1 MNYKALCYTLYIML
15 KQFKESPFLIF
26 SLMFY
31 VASLFSP
38 ASTDP
43 HGFIGLQIL
52 FLGWIGLLTADFAW
66 LANIFIVISFTLNL
80 NKAFRPA
87 LFLSLLACLVAL
99 QSFSGVP
106 VSYSN
111 GTTAPGLA
119 FYLWEAS
126 FIFLSIYSLRQILLQ
141 KTTPASSF
149 RTKVK

>member
-1 MNYKALCYTLYIML
+1 ML
-15 KQFKESPFLIF
+15 KQIKESPLLIF

-38 ASTDP
+38 ASIDP

-66 LANIFIVISFTLNL
+66 LANIFIVISFILNL

-87 LFLSLLACLVAL
+87 LFLSLLASFVAL

-111 GTTAPGLA
+111 GTAAPGLA
-119 FYLWEAS
+119 FYLWETS
-126 FIFLSIYSLRQILLQ
+126 FIFLSIYSLRQIFLQ
-141 KTTPASSF
+141 K
-149 RTKVK
+149 KKN